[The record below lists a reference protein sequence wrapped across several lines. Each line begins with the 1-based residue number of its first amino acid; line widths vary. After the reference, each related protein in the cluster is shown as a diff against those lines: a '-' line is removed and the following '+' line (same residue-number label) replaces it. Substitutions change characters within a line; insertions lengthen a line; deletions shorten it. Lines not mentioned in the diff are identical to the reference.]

1 MGLINKLAEAQNTK
15 ILYQL
20 PKLISVQ
27 KKIFLGWANGLSG
40 YPNSKTIEDPKDA
53 IKKIPNCVL
62 YVSKVSTPIVK
73 VENNPARIDFATSI
87 FFIFL

>member
-1 MGLINKLAEAQNTK
+1 M
-15 ILYQL
+15 
-20 PKLISVQ
+20 
-27 KKIFLGWANGLSG
+27 FFGWAKELSG

-73 VENNPARIDFATSI
+73 VENNPARTDFVISI
-87 FFIFL
+87 FFTFF